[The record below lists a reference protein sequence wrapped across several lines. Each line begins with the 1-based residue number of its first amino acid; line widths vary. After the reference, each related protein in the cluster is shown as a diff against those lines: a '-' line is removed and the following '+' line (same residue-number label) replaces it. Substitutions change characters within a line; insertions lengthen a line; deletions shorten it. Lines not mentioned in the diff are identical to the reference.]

1 MARYKVT
8 IVFEVHEDL
17 AGDLDKCS
25 DTGTLMQT
33 KLLDD
38 LDNAFGVDVFNID
51 SPHSVTYEIVSCE
64 KLKEE

>member
-8 IVFEVHEDL
+8 IVFEVHEDP

-51 SPHSVTYEIVSCE
+51 SPYPVTYEIVSCD